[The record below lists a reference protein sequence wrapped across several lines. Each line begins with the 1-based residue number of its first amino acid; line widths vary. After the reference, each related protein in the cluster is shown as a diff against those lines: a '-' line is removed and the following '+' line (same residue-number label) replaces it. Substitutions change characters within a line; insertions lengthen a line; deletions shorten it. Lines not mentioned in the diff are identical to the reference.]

1 MLNPG
6 TVSIIIPAYNEADR
20 LGHTLEALIH
30 CGLGDETIVI
40 DDGST
45 DDTAQ
50 VALSHGARLVRR
62 PKNRGKGAALNAGLA
77 AALGETIMFLDADL
91 GDSASN
97 ARPILDAVRSG
108 GADMAI
114 GSFSVPGGGFGFVL
128 KFARWGVRLM
138 CGYSATS
145 PLSGQRALRRSTLE
159 SVYPLRND
167 FGVETS
173 MLIDAVRA
181 GKKVVEVPVA
191 LSHRPTGRTFRGY
204 MHRARQGLDISRALL
219 SAAFK
224 RKAKS
229 A

>member
-50 VALSHGARLVRR
+50 VALAHGARLVRR

-128 KFARWGVRLM
+128 KFARWGVRIM
-138 CGYSATS
+138 CGYRATS

-191 LSHRPTGRTFRGY
+191 LSHRPTGKTLRGY

-219 SAAFK
+219 SAAFI
-224 RKAKS
+224 RKSK
-229 A
+229 

>member
-50 VALSHGARLVRR
+50 VALAHGARLVRR

-138 CGYSATS
+138 CGYRATS

-159 SVYPLRND
+159 CVYPLRND

-191 LSHRPTGRTFRGY
+191 LSHRPTGKTLRGY

-224 RKAKS
+224 RRAK
-229 A
+229 